1 MVRGMWCLAVVLALV
16 VSAGAR
22 AQYQGYLPV
31 QTGGSEQV
39 TVSIASNTWGLY
51 TFRQRDLDTVLV
63 GYPPQQREMQ
73 MVDTTCWAVYDY
85 EYSRPYWWVT
95 EPRIYPIGITSDG
108 TFRYRLEALAR
119 TTTSTM
125 TFHDAIIL
133 YNRRSNLDILKDPYL
148 RFVQTIDVV
157 AVPPPQP

>member
-1 MVRGMWCLAVVLALV
+1 MVRVMWWPAMALALMV
-16 VSAGAR
+16 PAGAR

-73 MVDTTCWAVYDY
+73 VVDTTCWAVYDY
-85 EYSRPYWWVT
+85 EFSRPYWWVT
-95 EPRIYPIGITSDG
+95 EPGIFLIEITSDG
-108 TFRYRLEALAR
+108 TFRYRLEALAC
-119 TTTSTM
+119 TVTSTKR
-125 TFHDAIIL
+125 FHDAIIL
-133 YNRRSNLDILKDPYL
+133 YNRRSDLDILKDPYL